1 MMHIFCPYCGELRE
15 EEEFHAKGQ
24 AHIERPI
31 EPEACSDAEWGDY
44 LFFRNNPR
52 GIHHELWIHA
62 VGCRKYFNITR
73 HTVTYEILET
83 YRMGE
88 LPSITAETIAAEQLA
103 QSAAASAASSTT
115 QQTGDARP

>member
-24 AHIERPI
+24 AHIERPQ
-31 EPEACSDAEWGDY
+31 EPEACSDTEWGDY

-88 LPSITAETIAAEQLA
+88 LPGITAETLAAEQLA
-103 QSAAASAASSTT
+103 QSAASAASSTT

>member
-15 EEEFHAKGQ
+15 EEEFHVKGQ
-24 AHIERPI
+24 AHIERPKD
-31 EPEACSDAEWGDY
+31 PVACSDAEWGDY

-52 GIHHELWIHA
+52 GVHHELWIHA

-88 LPSITAETIAAEQLA
+88 QPTITGETKADP
-103 QSAAASAASSTT
+103 TT
-115 QQTGDARP
+115 QAKGVSA